1 MKDIYVILVDEKD
14 NQIGVME
21 KMEAHRK
28 ANLHRALSVFIINS
42 AGEWLLQKRAMDKY
56 HSRGLWSNTC
66 CSHPFPGE
74 NIVAAAK
81 RRLMEEMG
89 LHCELKELFSFI
101 YKEKLDNEITEY
113 EYDYVFAGISDEDP
127 VINSDEVIDWKRINF
142 MDLQNDVRNNP
153 LNYTVW
159 FREIYQRV
167 NTSFLNHY
175 TNK

>member
-113 EYDYVFAGISDEDP
+113 EYDYVFAGLSDEDP

>member
-159 FREIYQRV
+159 FRKIYQRV
-167 NTSFLNHY
+167 HASFFNHY
-175 TNK
+175 NSK

>member
-14 NQIGVME
+14 NQVGVME
-21 KMEAHRK
+21 KMKAHREVH
-28 ANLHRALSVFIINS
+28 LHRALSVFIINS

-56 HSRGLWSNTC
+56 HSRGLWTNTC

-74 NIVAAAK
+74 HIIDAAK
-81 RRLMEEMG
+81 RRLGEEMG
-89 LHCELKELFSFI
+89 LHCELKELFSFM
-101 YKEKLDNEITEY
+101 YKEKLDNELTEY

-127 VINSDEVIDWKRINF
+127 VINSDEVMDWKRINF

-159 FREIYQRV
+159 FRKIYQRV
-167 NTSFLNHY
+167 HASIFNHY
-175 TNK
+175 SLK

>member
-113 EYDYVFAGISDEDP
+113 EYDYVFAGIATK
-127 VINSDEVIDWKRINF
+127 IR
-142 MDLQNDVRNNP
+142 
-153 LNYTVW
+153 
-159 FREIYQRV
+159 
-167 NTSFLNHY
+167 
-175 TNK
+175 